1 MTVKYYKCIFKSDI
15 VLPASSNTQGNVMLN
30 DFIPGSNFLGM
41 VAKGYDS
48 FKEDAIS
55 VFHNGDVQFGD
66 GHISINGKESFKIP
80 LSYHNIKTEDAS
92 YYNRLLLS
100 VDEERSLRNAQRQLK
115 QVRSGFMLPNGTYV
129 LPAYNYAQKSSYN
142 PALRK
147 SREGGMFGYSALSA
161 GTEWIFKV
169 SYKNEAFIADVE
181 SQLLGNQYLG
191 KSKSSQYGQV
201 EIESM
206 ENAAEMETFTPDNQY
221 TYLYVDS
228 RLALYDEEGVFTV
241 TPSIE
246 NLGLSSG
253 KIVWEKTFIKTSEY
267 TPYNYKRK
275 SKEYTRACINKGS
288 VITLENCTDTIP
300 HKVGAFLNEGFGAIL
315 VNPKFLEVK
324 EPVLA
329 KLKEKDDTKNAEKPD
344 TGLVKFLHAKQGE
357 ENDTFAVASAVQNV
371 YKKLIGPSKS
381 QWGEIRSIAGVATD
395 VDDLV
400 AKINAYVLGGQSEKQ
415 WEGKLSKLLSEIRT
429 SSQPLAFTKLLAM
442 IVSKHTKGGNNE

>member
-15 VLPASSNTQGNVMLN
+15 VLPASSNTQGNIMLN

-55 VFHNGDVQFGD
+55 IFHNGDVQFGD
-66 GHISINGKESFKIP
+66 GHINIDGKESFKIP
-80 LSYHNIKTEDAS
+80 LSYHNIKTEDAC

-100 VDEERSLRNAQRQLK
+100 VEEERSLRNAQRQLK
-115 QVRSGFMLPNGTYV
+115 QVRSGFMLSDGNYV
-129 LPAYNYAQKSSYN
+129 LPSYNYAQKSSYD

-147 SREGGMFGYSALSA
+147 SRKGGMFGYSALSA

-169 SYKNEAFIADVE
+169 SYKNESFIAAVE
-181 SQLLGNQYLG
+181 SQLLGSQFLG
-191 KSKSSQYGQV
+191 KSRSSQYGQV
-201 EIESM
+201 EIVGI
-206 ENAAEMETFTPDNQY
+206 ENATPLETFTPENQY

-253 KIVWEKTFIKTSEY
+253 KIVWDKTFIKTSEY

-288 VITLENCTDTIP
+288 VITLENCTDSIP
-300 HKVGAFLNEGFGAIL
+300 HKVGAFLNEGFGSLL

-324 EPVLA
+324 EPVLH
-329 KLKEKDDTKNAEKPD
+329 KWKEKEHTENVKKPD
-344 TGLVKFLHAKQGE
+344 TDLVNFLHAREDQ
-357 ENDTFAVASAVQNV
+357 ENDTFMVASAVQDV
-371 YKKLIGPSKS
+371 YKQLIGPSRS

-400 AKINAYVLGGQSEKQ
+400 AKINTYVKGGRSEKQ
-415 WEGKLSKLLSEIRT
+415 WEGKLSKLLTEIKK